1 MQQFITECKDRIGV
15 DVQQSMTF
23 VKAVIIKKKH
33 YFGVTTNCEIKVVG
47 MEGKK
52 MTDLHE
58 LTKCLTNS
66 SKTLRQA

>member
-52 MTDLHE
+52 NDR
-58 LTKCLTNS
+58 S
-66 SKTLRQA
+66 A